1 MTPKCNKTLK
11 AKTMDA
17 ETFARNLDN
26 FKKEFFERKLQPFHK
41 TEELSERSEVE
52 GEDQLRKV
60 N

>member
-1 MTPKCNKTLK
+1 MTPKRIKTLE

-52 GEDQLRKV
+52 GED
-60 N
+60 